1 MFGFCDKHTW
11 PQNMK
16 HQHHGSSHAEAGKSL
31 SNTVCKYNKQ
41 NAHKKRTINKRNDM
55 KVYFP
60 MTSSCVK

>member
-31 SNTVCKYNKQ
+31 SNTVCKYNKCPQ
-41 NAHKKRTINKRNDM
+41 KKDNKQ
-55 KVYFP
+55 KE
-60 MTSSCVK
+60 